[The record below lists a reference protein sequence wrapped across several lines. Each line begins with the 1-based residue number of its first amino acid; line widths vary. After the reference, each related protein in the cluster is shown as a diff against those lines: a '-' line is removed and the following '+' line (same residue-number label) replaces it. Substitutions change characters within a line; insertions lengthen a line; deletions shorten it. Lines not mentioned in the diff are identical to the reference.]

1 MRKFLFWTALAALI
15 SVVVCGVVIYHL
27 VEENARLRSNEHALL
42 QGVEF
47 YRTESGRSAASVE
60 ALQLELA
67 DFREQRSRDVEEIA
81 SLGIRLRRA
90 ESYAKSVAVTRFA
103 DTIVVRDTVVI
114 RDTVAVAARHF
125 EASDAWS
132 RVAGI
137 LFGDSLQYAVRIVD
151 TLHQVIHRVPRKF
164 LFIPYGTKAIR
175 QEVWT
180 SNPNTELVYTE
191 YIELSRRRKQR

>member
-90 ESYAKSVAVTRFA
+90 ESYAKSVAVTRLA

-132 RVAGI
+132 RVVGI
-137 LFGDSLQYAVRIVD
+137 LFGDSLQYAVRTVD

-191 YIELSRRRKQR
+191 YIELPKRRRAR

>member
-15 SVVVCGVVIYHL
+15 SVVVCGVVIYYL
-27 VEENARLRSNEHALL
+27 AEENARLRSNEHALL

-132 RVAGI
+132 RVVGI
-137 LFGDSLQYAVRIVD
+137 LFGDSLQYAVRTVD

-191 YIELSRRRKQR
+191 YIELPKRRRTR

>member
-1 MRKFLFWTALAALI
+1 MRKFLFWTAIAALI

-27 VEENARLRSNEHALL
+27 VQENARLRSNEHALL

-67 DFREQRSRDVEEIA
+67 DFREQRSRDVKEIA

-132 RVAGI
+132 RVVGI
-137 LFGDSLQYAVRIVD
+137 LLGDSLQYAVRTVD

-191 YIELSRRRKQR
+191 YIELPRRRKQR

>member
-1 MRKFLFWTALAALI
+1 MRKFLFWTVLAALI

-47 YRTESGRSAASVE
+47 YRAESGRSAASVE

-132 RVAGI
+132 RVVGI
-137 LFGDSLQYAVRIVD
+137 LFGDSLQYAVRTVD